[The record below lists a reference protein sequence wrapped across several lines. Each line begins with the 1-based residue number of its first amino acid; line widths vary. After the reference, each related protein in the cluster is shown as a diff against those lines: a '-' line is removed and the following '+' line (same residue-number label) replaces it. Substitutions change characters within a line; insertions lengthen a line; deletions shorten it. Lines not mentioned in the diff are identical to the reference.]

1 MNLLCVIL
9 FAVVL
14 MLVGVCLWQRRVI
27 HNKNRAIVKSID
39 ESIKY
44 KKLYYSLLNQINR
57 AKSCI
62 AAIASFGFLYAQ
74 QSIYFVK
81 YIYYYIIYYNI

>member
-1 MNLLCVIL
+1 MNMNLLCVIL

-27 HNKNRAIVKSID
+27 HNKNRAIVKIID

-44 KKLYYSLLNQINR
+44 KKLYYSQLNQR
-57 AKSCI
+57 TRGQVPVSQK
-62 AAIASFGFLYAQ
+62 LLQ
-74 QSIYFVK
+74 
-81 YIYYYIIYYNI
+81 

>member
-1 MNLLCVIL
+1 MNMNLLCVIL

-27 HNKNRAIVKSID
+27 HNKNRAIVKFID

-44 KKLYYSLLNQINR
+44 NRGTVLL
-57 AKSCI
+57 
-62 AAIASFGFLYAQ
+62 
-74 QSIYFVK
+74 
-81 YIYYYIIYYNI
+81 

>member
-1 MNLLCVIL
+1 MNMNLLCVIL

-27 HNKNRAIVKSID
+27 HNKNRAIVKFID

-44 KKLYYSLLNQINR
+44 KKLYYSRLTGGQGHTGTGTL
-57 AKSCI
+57 
-62 AAIASFGFLYAQ
+62 
-74 QSIYFVK
+74 
-81 YIYYYIIYYNI
+81 

>member
-1 MNLLCVIL
+1 MNMNLLCVIL

-27 HNKNRAIVKSID
+27 HNKNRAIVKFID

-44 KKLYYSLLNQINR
+44 KKLYYSRVTRGQGHTGQTP
-57 AKSCI
+57 CEVCQ
-62 AAIASFGFLYAQ
+62 FFLHRHC
-74 QSIYFVK
+74 
-81 YIYYYIIYYNI
+81 

>member
-1 MNLLCVIL
+1 MNMNLLCVIL

-14 MLVGVCLWQRRVI
+14 MLVGGRVI
-27 HNKNRAIVKSID
+27 HNKNRAIVKFID

-57 AKSCI
+57 ARSGTHGGSDPLCD
-62 AAIASFGFLYAQ
+62 
-74 QSIYFVK
+74 
-81 YIYYYIIYYNI
+81 

>member
-1 MNLLCVIL
+1 MNMNLLCVIL

-14 MLVGVCLWQRRVI
+14 MLGGVCLRQRRVI

-57 AKSCI
+57 ARSGTHGGSDPLCD
-62 AAIASFGFLYAQ
+62 
-74 QSIYFVK
+74 
-81 YIYYYIIYYNI
+81 